1 MSHNN
6 RGVAFK
12 QLIGDLVLLA
22 LLGSAVVPFGHRY
35 HAVRDVRLEL

>member
-1 MSHNN
+1 MSRNS

-12 QLIGDLVLLA
+12 QLIGLVLLA